1 MGWCALGFWPKIGYA
16 TPMERPRKFPYRSPK
31 GNPQILRISAP
42 AADAFAEARE
52 LLDDQIH
59 GSPSA
64 SVALEFL
71 VWWFEQTYVQKRTDA
86 QRIEFYP
93 VTRKGPGQGYQF
105 WRRPVTPATI
115 RKLAGVSLPTK
126 RR

>member
-1 MGWCALGFWPKIGYA
+1 MAS
-16 TPMERPRKFPYRSPK
+16 PRKYPYRSPK
-31 GNPQILRISAP
+31 GNPKLLRISAP
-42 AADAFAEARE
+42 AADALAEARE
-52 LLDDQIH
+52 LLDDPIL
-59 GSPSA
+59 GSPSG

-71 VWWFEQTYVQKRTDA
+71 VWWFEQTYVQKRTDV

-115 RKLAGVSLPTK
+115 RKLAGVDPSTK
-126 RR
+126 RRKL